1 MKNQSQTER
10 RSVSACFSTALA
22 VGLMSLVFSLATPAE
37 AQSRP
42 PAKSGAT
49 GGANPGST
57 SGKSG
62 DPNQSG
68 GSGYNPGSSGGS
80 GYNPGNSGGS
90 GYNPGSSGGS
100 GYNPGSSG
108 GSGYNPGNSGG
119 GYNPGYNNQSFV
131 TVFRDARFRGGSV
144 QFDSAIDNLKNSG
157 MNDEISSMRVSGTWL
172 VCTDPDFRGQ
182 CQTVEGNI
190 SKLSV
195 FGMNDNI
202 SSLRPTR

>member
-1 MKNQSQTER
+1 MKNEFRTER

-22 VGLMSLVFSLATPAE
+22 IGLMSLVFSLATPAE

-42 PAKSGAT
+42 PAKSGAA

-57 SGKSG
+57 GGKSG
-62 DPNQSG
+62 DPNQ
-68 GSGYNPGSSGGS
+68 
-80 GYNPGNSGGS
+80 SGGS

-119 GYNPGYNNQSFV
+119 SGYNPGNSGGGYNPGYNNRSFI
-131 TVFRDARFRGGSV
+131 TVFRDSRFRGGSV
-144 QFDSAIDNLKNSG
+144 QFDSVIDNLKNSG
-157 MNDEISSMRVSGTWL
+157 MNDEISSMRVTGTWL

-190 SKLSV
+190 SKFSV
-195 FGMNDNI
+195 FGMNDSI
-202 SSLRPTR
+202 SSLRPIR